1 MSALPHLHDHEDPL
15 QSTRSGLLLRCPRC
29 GATLGPMIQDTPLFE
44 TGLTCEQCEFVLQH
58 DRGIW
63 LALPPDRARHY
74 NRFMTDYQIVRATEG
89 RGSTDAAFYL
99 ALPYRDLSGRN
110 QAQWNIRGQT
120 YRYIEHDLLPALHPG
135 GARLDILDL
144 GAGNGWLSYRLAA
157 QGHRPVAVDLL
168 VNNTDGLGAASHYLQ
183 KLQVL
188 FPRFQA
194 ELDRLPF
201 ADAQFDC
208 AIFNASFHYSESYAQ
223 TLAEALRCVRKGGH
237 VVIADSPWYAKD
249 ESGRQMLRERRT
261 SFQQHFGF
269 PSDGLSS
276 QEYLTDAR
284 LNELEKLFGLR
295 WQIHHLNYGLR
306 WAMRPVVAKLNGK
319 REPSSFRIYVAR
331 VVKP

>member
-1 MSALPHLHDHEDPL
+1 
-15 QSTRSGLLLRCPRC
+15 
-29 GATLGPMIQDTPLFE
+29 MIQESPLFE
-44 TGLTCEQCEFVLQH
+44 TGLACEQCDFILQH

-89 RGSTDAAFYL
+89 RGSSDAAFYL

-110 QAQWNIRGQT
+110 QAQWNIRAQT
-120 YRYIEHDLLPALHPG
+120 YRYIEHDLLPALHPEG
-135 GARLDILDL
+135 THLDILDL
-144 GAGNGWLSYRLAA
+144 GAGNGWLSYRLAT
-157 QGHRPVAVDLL
+157 QCHRPVAVDLL

-201 ADAQFDC
+201 EDAQFDC
-208 AIFNASFHYSESYAQ
+208 AIFNASFHYSEDYAQ
-223 TLAEALRCVRKGGH
+223 TLAEALRCIRKGGH
-237 VVIADSPWYAKD
+237 VIVADSPWYAKD
-249 ESGRQMLRERRT
+249 ESGRQMLNERRA

-276 QEYLTDAR
+276 QEYLTDER
-284 LNELEKLFGLR
+284 LGDLEKLFGIR
-295 WQIHHLNYGLR
+295 WQIHRPNYGLR
-306 WAMRPVVAKLNGK
+306 WAMRPVVAKLNGR
-319 REPSSFRIYVAR
+319 REPSSFRIYSAR

>member
-1 MSALPHLHDHEDPL
+1 VNAMPHLHTNESAMEAK
-15 QSTRSGLLLRCPRC
+15 STLLLRCPRC
-29 GATLGPMIQDTPLFE
+29 GSTLGPVLQGIPLFE
-44 TGLTCEQCEFVLQH
+44 TGITCEQCSFALEH

-63 LALPPDRARHY
+63 LALPPERARHY
-74 NRFMTDYQIVRATEG
+74 SRFLTDYQIVRATEG
-89 RGSTDAAFYL
+89 RGSSDAGFYL

-110 QAQWNIRGQT
+110 QAQWNIRAQT
-120 YRYIEHDLLPALHPG
+120 YRYIERELLPQFGKQAL
-135 GARLDILDL
+135 DVLDL
-144 GAGNGWLSYRLAA
+144 GAGNGWLSYRLSA

-183 KLQVL
+183 KLELL

-201 ADAQFDC
+201 EDGQFDC
-208 AIFNASFHYSESYAQ
+208 AIFNASFHYSEDYAR

-249 ESGRQMLRERRT
+249 ESGRTMLRERRLA
-261 SFQQHFGF
+261 FQQQFGF

-276 QEYLTDAR
+276 QEYLTDER
-284 LNELEKLFGLR
+284 LHELEKLFGIS
-295 WQIHHLNYGLR
+295 WQIHRPNYGLR
-306 WAMRPVVAKLNGK
+306 WALRPVIAKLNGK

-331 VVKP
+331 VNKP